1 MKANINV
8 IEKSVP
14 FEFMGTTYPLKM
26 TWNVL
31 AEIAE
36 RFGSIGEALEDGGGQ
51 MRNMLEVITL
61 LINEAVETHNE
72 ENPDDMWVKIDS
84 RYVGRHLGSSD
95 IKRVSDSI
103 IETVI
108 SSNPDSE
115 NEELTDD
122 EKNEVPSR

>member
-14 FEFMGTTYPLKM
+14 FEFMGVTYPLKM

-36 RFGSIGEALEDGGGQ
+36 RFGSIGEALEDGGEQ